1 MKLDEYQSKAFES
14 MLPKA
19 YQTNYLIPGLVAEA
33 GEVAGVFA
41 KWVRDGGDYQ
51 DLQKN
56 IRKELGDTLWF
67 VAMAARYFG
76 YSLEEVAEGN
86 IEKLQSRKERGV
98 LSGSG
103 DNR

>member
-1 MKLDEYQSKAFES
+1 MNNYQSKAFES

-41 KWVRDGGDYQ
+41 KWVRDGGDYEA
-51 DLQKN
+51 LRVNMK
-56 IRKELGDTLWF
+56 KELGDVLWF
-67 VAMAARYFG
+67 VAMTARYFG
-76 YSLEEVAEGN
+76 YTLEEVAEGN